1 MAPSGSRPTR
11 RLLAGGDRT
20 QSAGERRVD
29 DGFGGRRQIKLD
41 GNAGAEVD
49 TLEHASERALIRRQP
64 EAMVA
69 DRAGEHEREAAG
81 AVLKLVQRR
90 GVRFG
95 RIGVVDARERLPGR
109 GPPPPGARLRVGA
122 ARGKRLDGEAV
133 IGRAAQPLE
142 RRALEHGVD
151 ELAPV
156 LPRRRS
162 KIRGKR
168 RLFAISHRFRI
179 PRRSE

>member
-1 MAPSGSRPTR
+1 MR

-29 DGFGGRRQIKLD
+29 DGFGLRRQIKLE

-49 TLEHASERALIRRQP
+49 TLEDASERALIRRQP

-90 GVRFG
+90 GVRCG

-109 GPPPPGARLRVGA
+109 GPPPPGDAA
-122 ARGKRLDGEAV
+122 ARRRGARQAARWR
-133 IGRAAQPLE
+133 GRHRSCCAAARTARP
-142 RRALEHGVD
+142 
-151 ELAPV
+151 
-156 LPRRRS
+156 
-162 KIRGKR
+162 
-168 RLFAISHRFRI
+168 
-179 PRRSE
+179 